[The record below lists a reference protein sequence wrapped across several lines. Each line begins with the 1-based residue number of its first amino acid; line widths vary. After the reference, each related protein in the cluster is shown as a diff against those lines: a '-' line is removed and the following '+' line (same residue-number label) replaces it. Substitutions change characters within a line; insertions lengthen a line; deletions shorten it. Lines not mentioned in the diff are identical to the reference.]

1 MGGVSAWRSR
11 GGAAARC
18 GEDASTK
25 AVTGAR
31 ARANDV
37 LQPFSVPEAALA
49 SPPRIARAPR
59 RTGGTL
65 EQWVPAMPVR
75 EDPGRNAGGGS

>member
-1 MGGVSAWRSR
+1 MGGVGARRPR

-18 GEDASTK
+18 GVDASAA

-31 ARANDV
+31 ARANDA

-49 SPPRIARAPR
+49 SPPRIARAAR
-59 RTGGTL
+59 RAGGTL
-65 EQWVPAMPVR
+65 EQWVPAMPGR

>member
-18 GEDASTK
+18 GEDASTM
-25 AVTGAR
+25 AVTGAW
-31 ARANDV
+31 ARANDA
-37 LQPFSVPEAALA
+37 LQPFSIPEAALA
-49 SPPRIARAPR
+49 SPPRIARAAR

-65 EQWVPAMPVR
+65 EQCEPATPGR